1 MHLLDKTTELMKM
14 KYTVIEHYQLNIFIQ
29 LVNQAIAEGWVLHGG
44 VSKAIS
50 AGNSET
56 WSQAMVKEE
65 K

>member
-1 MHLLDKTTELMKM
+1 MQ
-14 KYTVIEHYQLNIFIQ
+14 YTVIEHFNLRTFVEK
-29 LVNQAIAEGWVLHGG
+29 VNAAIAIGWIPQGG

-50 AGNSET
+50 PGNSET